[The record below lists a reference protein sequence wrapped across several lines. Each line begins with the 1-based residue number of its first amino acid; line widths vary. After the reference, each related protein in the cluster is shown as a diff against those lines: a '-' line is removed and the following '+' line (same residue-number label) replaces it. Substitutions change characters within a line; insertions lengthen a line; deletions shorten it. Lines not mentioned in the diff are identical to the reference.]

1 MQIEDYG
8 MKVYISK
15 YRDHWLSPYTICEK
29 ICWWREIDYDEP
41 WVERVVKV
49 LGPVMDIYKK
59 FLDFVHPPINYVKID
74 PYDTWNMDST
84 LSPIILPML
93 KQLKKDKHGAPYVDD
108 TDVPANLRSTTP
120 AAKKAKKEQGDTDGN
135 HFARWD
141 WILDEM
147 IWAFEELVDDTWEEQ
162 YFSGKSDIVWVPSKE
177 LDAKGRPL
185 TYEMKKGSKDTRKYD
200 KKGWTKHS
208 ARIDNGVR
216 LFGKYYRALWD

>member
-1 MQIEDYG
+1 

-41 WVERVVKV
+41 WVQKVVKV

-59 FLDFVHPPINYVKID
+59 FLDTVHPPINYVKID
-74 PYDTWNMDST
+74 SYDTWNMDST

-93 KQLKKDKHGAPYVDD
+93 RQLRKDKHGAPYVDD
-108 TDVPANLRSTTP
+108 ADVPAKLRSTTP
-120 AAKKAKKEQGDTDGN
+120 TAKKAKKEPGDTDGN

-177 LDAKGRPL
+177 LDAKGRPV
-185 TYEMKKGSKDTRKYD
+185 TYEMKRGPGDTRKYD

>member
-1 MQIEDYG
+1 

-49 LGPVMDIYKK
+49 LGPVMDVYKK
-59 FLDFVHPPINYVKID
+59 FLDTVHPPINYVKID
-74 PYDTWNMDST
+74 SYDTWNMDST

-93 KQLKKDKHGAPYVDD
+93 RQLRKDKHGAPYVDD
-108 TDVPANLRSTTP
+108 ADVPANLRSTTP
-120 AAKKAKKEQGDTDGN
+120 AAKKAKKEPGDTDGN

-177 LDAKGRPL
+177 LGANGKPL
-185 TYEMKKGSKDTRKYD
+185 TYEMKKGPRDTRKYD
-200 KKGWTKHS
+200 KKGHAKHS